1 MSLLRIGAA
10 RMLPTNLAAA
20 GIRHACQILLRKRP
34 SQRGLFSIGAPGFE
48 PGTSSPPGVLRT
60 RAGTSRHEE
69 TARLSRIGRAY
80 ASDGEPVR
88 GRCADIRADT
98 AGRMPAGGG
107 RTLRPVPAEVLD
119 GRLSEAVAR
128 ALEQHRAELAE
139 LVEQQVE
146 AELERLAP
154 ELVDEALARRNG
166 ASAAHGVRDAARTS
180 LDIGEPAATAELKRC
195 STCRRELPRSEYGP
209 DRRSPDGLR
218 ARCRECRQRRE
229 YPREVAARRARRA
242 REKPRR
248 AAQGP
253 ASDDD
258 AARPDPRDP
267 PKTGERLTTARTVSA
282 RRATTSGCSPPV
294 SRCSTSTAGSSRPTP
309 GSTPA
314 RRSATRAC
322 SRDRTRPPAS
332 FSRER
337 NAGHCLLLLLRL
349 TTYEHR
355 EAAL

>member
-1 MSLLRIGAA
+1 
-10 RMLPTNLAAA
+10 
-20 GIRHACQILLRKRP
+20 
-34 SQRGLFSIGAPGFE
+34 
-48 PGTSSPPGVLRT
+48 
-60 RAGTSRHEE
+60 
-69 TARLSRIGRAY
+69 
-80 ASDGEPVR
+80 
-88 GRCADIRADT
+88 
-98 AGRMPAGGG
+98 
-107 RTLRPVPAEVLD
+107 VPAEVLD

-258 AARPDPRDP
+258 AARPDPRP
-267 PKTGERLTTARTVSA
+267 AENGRAAHNGSHRERAPSDDEWLLAAGFAMLDEHGRLV
-282 RRATTSGCSPPV
+282 ATDAGLD
-294 SRCSTSTAGSSRPTP
+294 AGS
-309 GSTPA
+309 
-314 RRSATRAC
+314 
-322 SRDRTRPPAS
+322 
-332 FSRER
+332 
-337 NAGHCLLLLLRL
+337 
-349 TTYEHR
+349 
-355 EAAL
+355 ALGDPRVFA